1 MKRIQ
6 QVKDIRD
13 IKGMR
18 SVGARSV
25 PKVQMSSY
33 LELYAFAREK
43 DRLEKDLF
51 ALDKRKNG
59 IQKRLEDINKRM
71 EKLRRETVG
80 GQNHGTVKNIPAG
93 RVKMLPV
100 KY

>member
-25 PKVQMSSY
+25 PKVQRSGY
-33 LELYAFAREK
+33 LELYTFAREK
-43 DRLEKDLF
+43 GRLEKDLF

-59 IQKRLEDINKRM
+59 IQKRLADINEWM
-71 EKLRRETVG
+71 EKLRQETSVG
-80 GQNHGTVKNIPAG
+80 QKTGAVKNIPA
-93 RVKMLPV
+93 RRIKMLAV

>member
-18 SVGARSV
+18 SVGARCV
-25 PKVQMSSY
+25 PKVQRSGY
-33 LELYAFAREK
+33 LELYTFAREK

-51 ALDKRKNG
+51 ALDKRKSG
-59 IQKRLEDINKRM
+59 IQRRLGDINKWM
-71 EKLRRETVG
+71 EKLRGETAVG
-80 GQNHGTVKNIPAG
+80 RSTGAVKSAPAG
-93 RVKMLPV
+93 RVKMLSV

>member
-1 MKRIQ
+1 MKRLQ
-6 QVKDIRD
+6 QVKDLSD

-25 PKVQMSSY
+25 PKVQRSGY
-33 LELYAFAREK
+33 LELYTFAREK
-43 DRLEKDLF
+43 DRLEKDLL

-59 IQKRLEDINKRM
+59 IEKRLGDIKKWMDR
-71 EKLRRETVG
+71 LRRETTG
-80 GQNHGTVKNIPAG
+80 GQKTGAVKSAPAG
-93 RVKMLPV
+93 RVQIMPL

>member
-18 SVGARSV
+18 SASARSM
-25 PKVQMSSY
+25 PKVQRSGY
-33 LELYAFAREK
+33 LELYTFAREK

-59 IQKRLEDINKRM
+59 IQKRLADVNKWM
-71 EKLRRETVG
+71 EKLRQETSG
-80 GQNHGTVKNIPAG
+80 GQKTGTVKNISAR
-93 RVKMLPV
+93 RVKMLPM